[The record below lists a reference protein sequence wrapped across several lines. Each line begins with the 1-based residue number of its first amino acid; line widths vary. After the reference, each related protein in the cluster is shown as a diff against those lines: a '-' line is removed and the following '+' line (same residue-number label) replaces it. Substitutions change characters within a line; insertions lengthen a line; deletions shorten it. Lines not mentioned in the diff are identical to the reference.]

1 MTPEIAATLL
11 RDGRVSVQGF
21 ISQTTG
27 KPYNADVLLKVDGDG
42 NAKFSLEYPKKRKA

>member
-1 MTPEIAATLL
+1 MTPDMATSLL

-21 ISQTTG
+21 ISRKTG

-42 NAKFSLEYPKKRKA
+42 NAKFSLEFPKKRKA